1 METKRF
7 VSKYKNPLLKY
18 LDEMNTTMFFVLMFV
33 GIFVVIGGLVFLSD
47 NTGSNRN
54 SDNGYK
60 TNCYTRSDGKRC
72 CKSCKKTS
80 YGDVGCGIT
89 CN

>member
-33 GIFVVIGGLVFLSD
+33 GILLLLVVLYFYLIIQVVIVIVIMAIKLIAIQEVTEKDVVNFV
-47 NTGSNRN
+47 
-54 SDNGYK
+54 
-60 TNCYTRSDGKRC
+60 KRR
-72 CKSCKKTS
+72 
-80 YGDVGCGIT
+80 VMEM
-89 CN
+89 